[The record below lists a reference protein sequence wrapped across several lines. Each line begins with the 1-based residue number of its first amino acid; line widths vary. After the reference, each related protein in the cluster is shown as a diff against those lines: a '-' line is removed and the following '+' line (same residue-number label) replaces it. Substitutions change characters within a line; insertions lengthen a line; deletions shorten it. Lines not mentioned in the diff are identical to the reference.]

1 MYSVAKIKVEVRDA
15 VAEDREAILRIVV
28 AAYSQYEA
36 VMSPARWLD
45 YKASIIQ
52 SVDKEGPHSRI
63 IAEVNGEIV
72 GSVLLFTSSA
82 IAYGRPEL
90 GIESPIIRLLGVAPE
105 ARGLGVATEL
115 IKESI
120 RRSLALGASTL
131 HLHTSDLMAS
141 AIKLY
146 EKLGFERATDKEMYN
161 GDVLVKCYK
170 LQLQETALLSS

>member
-1 MYSVAKIKVEVRDA
+1 MAEIKVEVRDA

-36 VMSPARWLD
+36 VMSPDRWAD
-45 YKASIIQ
+45 YKASIIE
-52 SVDKEGPHSRI
+52 SVDKEGPQARI
-63 IAEVNGEIV
+63 VAEVNGEIV
-72 GSVLLFTSSA
+72 GSVLLFTSSTT
-82 IAYGRPEL
+82 AYGRPEL
-90 GIESPIIRLLGVAPE
+90 KIDSPIIRLLGVAPE

-146 EKLGFERATDKEMYN
+146 ERLGFERATDKEMYN